1 MPDDDAEQIWL
12 SPTRTISPELR
23 EHLSRQMLGMS
34 VTLPPR
40 SGTISERG
48 VTNLDAALSNAK
60 PAVNPHDLATLGRMR
75 LEVLE
80 ALGLMRP
87 DRLESRALEL
97 SKVDL
102 AELRH
107 GVVDLAKLTID
118 RLLY

>member
-1 MPDDDAEQIWL
+1 
-12 SPTRTISPELR
+12 
-23 EHLSRQMLGMS
+23 
-34 VTLPPR
+34 
-40 SGTISERG
+40 
-48 VTNLDAALSNAK
+48 
-60 PAVNPHDLATLGRMR
+60 MR